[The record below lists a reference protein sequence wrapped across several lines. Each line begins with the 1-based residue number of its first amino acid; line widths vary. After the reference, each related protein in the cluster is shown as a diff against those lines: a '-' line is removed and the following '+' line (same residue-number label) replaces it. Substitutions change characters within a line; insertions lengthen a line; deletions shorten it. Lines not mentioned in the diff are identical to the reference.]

1 MPKKRTGSR
10 KLTELIV
17 KGLKPEAKQVDH
29 FDSACPGLALRVS
42 PRGKKTWCLFYRGA
56 AKSDPSKTVVKRLK
70 LGTYPALKLSET
82 RDEARRYQRSIE
94 RGEDPLTIKAHQK
107 AEAQA
112 ARTNTVSAVVDEFFK
127 RHAKRQNRSWEE
139 TRKIFD
145 RHVLPIWGDRP
156 IASITRR
163 DALDLLDSLV
173 DRDMPI
179 MANRVLAHIRKL
191 FNWCIERDIL
201 ESTPIA
207 QIKAPGKE
215 VVRDRALEDHEITA
229 VWEAFDELDYPF
241 GPMFKLMLATG
252 QRRGEVAEMKWSEVT
267 DSLWTIP
274 KERAKSDR
282 ANAVPL
288 PAIAQEI
295 LESVPR
301 FKGDYVFSGSGG
313 QKPVSGYSNAKRRA
327 ERMCDVD
334 HWTLHDLRRTVATQ
348 MAGLGISGEV
358 IGRVLNH
365 APRGVTAQ
373 VYNKHSYLPEK
384 TRALET
390 WGRKLQTLTGRTV
403 DDKVVDLAEMA
414 AQ

>member
-1 MPKKRTGSR
+1 MRS
-10 KLTELIV
+10 KLTEAGV
-17 KGLKPEAKQVDH
+17 KRLKPKAKQTDH
-29 FDSACPGLALRVS
+29 FDAACPGLALRVS
-42 PRGKKTWCLFYRGA
+42 PKGQKTWCLFYRGP

-70 LGTYPALKLSET
+70 LGTYPMLKLTEA
-82 RDEARRYQRSIE
+82 REEARRYQRSIE
-94 RGEDPLTIKAHQK
+94 KGEDPVTVKAQQK
-107 AEAQA
+107 AEARA
-112 ARTNTVSAVVDEFFK
+112 ARANTVSAVVDEFFE

-145 RHVLPIWGDRP
+145 RHILPVWGDRP
-156 IASITRR
+156 ITSITRR
-163 DALDLLDSLV
+163 DALDLLDGLV

-179 MANRVLAHIRKL
+179 MANRVLAHVRKL

-201 ESTPIA
+201 ETAPIA

-229 VWEAFDELDYPF
+229 VWEAFDDLGYPF

-252 QRRGEVAEMKWSEVT
+252 QRRGEVAGMRWSEVT
-267 DSLWTIP
+267 DGLWTIP

-288 PAIAQEI
+288 SAVAKEI
-295 LESVPR
+295 LESVPQ
-301 FKGDYVFSGSGG
+301 FSGDYVFSGTSG
-313 QKPVSGYSNAKRRA
+313 KRPVSGYSNAKQRA
-327 ERMCDVD
+327 EKMCDLES
-334 HWTLHDLRRTVATQ
+334 WTLHDLRRTVATQ

-384 TRALET
+384 TRALEA
-390 WGRKLQTLTGRTV
+390 WGRKLQTLTGSAQ
-403 DDKVVDLAEMA
+403 DDKVVDLAGRA